1 MAVPKHRRFAPPLLL
16 GTGVLL
22 MLASGCDGCT
32 CDDATET
39 TVIPIANDDYSYLLA
54 LYGADGVPVEDCQLR
69 CLRGGEEYDP
79 PSFGGGGFG
88 GGGGSV
94 GGGQAADGPRNF
106 DVDSCKLTTIE
117 FEQGAVEC
125 TFIPECGAGRRP
137 HRLVLPRS
145 RRRATAAS
153 YFARAAHLEAASVV
167 AFVDLARELALHGGA
182 DDLVRAS
189 IRSAVEEARHARL
202 MTRLALAAGVRPDP
216 VIVRPFEPRSLEAI
230 ALHNAEEGCAGE
242 AFGAALLAAQAKRA
256 RSTAFRAVAPSIAA
270 DETRHATLSIE
281 LGSRLGSRL
290 GSGLRRRA
298 RDARIEALSR
308 IAREHENEA
317 SAAEAYVLGMPS
329 AERMQ
334 DIVRSVDRFAARAG
348 A

>member
-1 MAVPKHRRFAPPLLL
+1 MTVSKHRRFAPPAVL

-32 CDDATET
+32 CDNEPET
-39 TVIPIANDDYSYLLA
+39 TVIPIAQADYQYLRT

-69 CLRGGEEYDP
+69 CLRGDEDYEP
-79 PSFGGGGFG
+79 PSFGGGGSG
-88 GGGGSV
+88 GDGQ
-94 GGGQAADGPRNF
+94 GGQAADGPRNL

-117 FEQGAVEC
+117 FSQGAVEC
-125 TFIPECGAGRRP
+125 TFIPDCSSGRRP
-137 HRLVLPRS
+137 HRLVAPRS
-145 RRRATAAS
+145 KRRATAAS
-153 YFARAAHLEAASVV
+153 YFARAAHLEAASVI

-182 DDLVRAS
+182 EDLVRAS

-202 MTRLALAAGVRPDP
+202 MTRLALAAGVRPEP

-256 RSTAFRAVAPSIAA
+256 RSAAFRAVAPSIAA
-270 DETRHATLSIE
+270 DEMRHAAFSIE
-281 LGSRLGSRL
+281 LGSRLGVRL

-298 RDARIEALSR
+298 RDARVEALSR
-308 IAREHENEA
+308 ISRDHEHEA
-317 SAAEAYVLGMPS
+317 SRAEADVLGMPS
-329 AERMQ
+329 AERVQ
-334 DIVRSVDRFAARAG
+334 DIVRSVDRLTARAG